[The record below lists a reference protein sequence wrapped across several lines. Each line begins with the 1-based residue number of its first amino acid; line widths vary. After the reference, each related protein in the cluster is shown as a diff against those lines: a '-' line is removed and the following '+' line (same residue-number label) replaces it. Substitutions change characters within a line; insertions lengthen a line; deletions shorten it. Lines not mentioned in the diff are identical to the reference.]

1 MEGKRFVAAADY
13 EVSYPHP
20 VEFSVGDRVR
30 IGRED
35 STWPGWVW
43 TRTGDGNEGW
53 APLPRLD
60 PAGDGTAVAREA
72 YTAREL
78 SMRRGDRLVSLRV
91 HSGWLWCRNQ
101 HGEEGWVPAFN
112 LKPVEPS

>member
-1 MEGKRFVAAADY
+1 MKTKRFLAAADF

-20 VEFSVGDRVR
+20 IHFAAGDRVLA
-30 IGRED
+30 GRED
-35 STWPGWVW
+35 PTWPGWIW
-43 TRTGDGNEGW
+43 ARTSDGNEGW
-53 APLPRLD
+53 APLPCLEIG
-60 PAGDGTAVAREA
+60 ADGTAVARKA

-78 SMRRGDRLVSLRV
+78 SMRRGDQLLSLRE

-112 LKPVEPS
+112 LKPLDP